1 MRLKRWPFFAI
12 LVACLSCGD
21 DTTSPEEDFLPIFTN
36 SWRNIN
42 DFDHT
47 FNLVSQDDGQAQ
59 GLITGTENL
68 NFEESDIDGTFDG
81 LQVTSLTI
89 HRASG
94 DKVFTGRLV
103 LPEVLQL
110 KSGNETIVLFRPSN

>member
-81 LQVTSLTI
+81 LQVTSLTV

-94 DKVFTGRLV
+94 DKVYTGRLV